1 MGLRLEAEAATF
13 CIINPTDLDSIW
25 IKTNRVMSWLKKSD
39 HRYRLI
45 PGFWPDW
52 LALICSNPAMGQ
64 PQKGPEQN
72 GDAQSRDLTQWLQP
86 AAATAPHLLLM
97 TPNGHSHS
105 EE

>member
-1 MGLRLEAEAATF
+1 
-13 CIINPTDLDSIW
+13 
-25 IKTNRVMSWLKKSD
+25 
-39 HRYRLI
+39 
-45 PGFWPDW
+45 
-52 LALICSNPAMGQ
+52 MGQ